1 MNDSPCPCGNVSDPQ
16 VVSNPPGL
24 SQISYQ
30 VDDFTGFRRAMLR
43 PLPGEQAI
51 GAWRPTVSTRG
62 GDPPQPP
69 ASDDLGLQVIEWWAY
84 LAQIIQF
91 YNERHANESYLRT
104 ATRQSSLANLVAL
117 LGYQPAPGIAAIG
130 NVAVTRTAAHPAEP
144 LVIPTGMRLAS
155 VATPGVP
162 SQTFETGAAASFA
175 GPSSVPVTVPP
186 NTDFVTNADGTQS
199 LLLAGQV
206 KAVKQG
212 DELLLVAKD
221 FAGTDDSWSLITVTA
236 VAPQT
241 DPGTG
246 VINTLVTFNGGW
258 GPTPAPSPPIEI
270 IFEEQRGVLGGRSP
284 GPTRPVA
291 FEVEA
296 HSFEVSESFAGETA
310 GIDRSV
316 FGAGSFHWRPGG
328 GIPQPP
334 PAPSPQATNYRLLRP
349 LAATSLWNQATDNS
363 SQVVIGPNGTPVQLS
378 ATVRGI
384 SPGDMVLFDTGK
396 GSASALAIVT
406 GVSDQLWTVHYPG
419 TPPPTPAEIVIAH
432 TALSLTMAT
441 LDSYVLVELADTSTV
456 AVRYSWRD
464 VGTIIAIPAVNL
476 PSLPATLNV
485 PSSYEAPP
493 SAATAFLVDVTG
505 TGVLVTF
512 SAAGSGQITVNGA
525 GAPPATLQAPLA
537 VPLRLLLDVVPVTRG
552 TTVTDEVIGSGNAA
566 LINQS
571 FTLRKGPLTYLSA
584 GSDSVAAL
592 AVYVDRVQ
600 WQETPSFF
608 GQPPDARVYVV
619 SRSADQATIT
629 VTFGDGIN
637 GARLTSGS
645 GNVMATYRYGS
656 GLTSPPAGRLTTIS
670 QPQPN
675 LASIQNPVAVTGG
688 NDPQSPGDVRANA
701 PASVFTFGRAI
712 SATDY
717 EVVARQ
723 APGVSRATV
732 YWKFDGTQQ
741 RTLVTVYVGDD
752 DAAVAAATAAL
763 TGSDDPNRP
772 VSVLAATPVELG
784 LSCTLVVA
792 ADRQV
797 TDVVAAA
804 TAAVANTGDG
814 LFSPS
819 RMGIGQRL
827 YRSAIDAALS
837 VPGVVA
843 VHDLAVTRPIVL
855 FGFEFGFGF
864 HFELELNEIFDPGQ
878 GSFFDLPAGSVSIVG
893 VRASG

>member
-1 MNDSPCPCGNVSDPQ
+1 MNACPCGNTSDPQ

-24 SQISYQ
+24 AQISYQ

-43 PLPGEQAI
+43 PQPGEQAI
-51 GAWRPTVSTRG
+51 GAWRPTK
-62 GDPPQPP
+62 
-69 ASDDLGLQVIEWWAY
+69 DDLGLQVIEWWAY

-104 ATRQSSLANLVAL
+104 ATRQASLANLVAL
-117 LGYQPAPGIAAIG
+117 LGYQPAPGIAATG
-130 NVAVTRTAAHPAEP
+130 NVAVTRTAAHPNEP
-144 LVIPTGMRLAS
+144 LVIPAAMRLAS

-162 SQTFETGAAASFA
+162 SQTFETGPAASFA
-175 GPSSVPVTVPP
+175 GPSSVPVTIPP
-186 NTDFVTNADGTQS
+186 DTEFITNADSKS

-206 KAVKQG
+206 KKIKPG

-221 FAGTDDSWSLITVTA
+221 FSGTDDSWSLITVTA
-236 VAPQT
+236 VAPQV

-246 VINTLVTFNGGW
+246 VTNTLVTFTGGW

-270 IFEEQRGVLGGRSP
+270 LVEEAQS
-284 GPTRPVA
+284 
-291 FEVEA
+291 FEVEGHA
-296 HSFEVSESFAGETA
+296 LISEEANRA
-310 GIDRSV
+310 SV
-316 FGAGSFHWRPGG
+316 FGAGGFHWRPGP
-328 GIPQPP
+328 PQPQPGP
-334 PAPSPQATNYRLLRP
+334 PPKEATDYRLLRP
-349 LAATSLWNQATDNS
+349 LAAASLWNQATDNA
-363 SQVVIGPNGTPVQLS
+363 SQVVVGTGGTPVQLS

-384 SPGDMVLFDTGK
+384 SPGDMVLFDTGH
-396 GSASALAIVT
+396 GSPAALAIVSA
-406 GVSDQLWTVHYPG
+406 VSDELWTVLYPG
-419 TPPPTPAEIVIAH
+419 NPTPKPADIVIAH

-441 LDSYVLVELADTSTV
+441 EDSYVLVELADTSTV

-464 VGTIIAIPAVNL
+464 VGTIIGIPAVSL
-476 PSLPATLNV
+476 PSLPATLTV
-485 PSSYEAPP
+485 PEWYQPP
-493 SAATAFLVDVTG
+493 PAATTGFLVDATG
-505 TGVLVTF
+505 AGVLVTF
-512 SAAGSGQITVNGA
+512 SAAGAGQITVNGA
-525 GAPPATLQAPLA
+525 GAPPASIVTPLA
-537 VPLRLLLDVVPVTRG
+537 VPLQLLLDVVPVSRG
-552 TTVTDEVIGSGNAA
+552 TTVTNEVIGSGNAA

-571 FTLRKGPLTYLSA
+571 FTLKKGPLTYLQAGNDSA
-584 GSDSVAAL
+584 AAL
-592 AVYVDRVQ
+592 AVYVDRVL
-600 WQETPSFF
+600 WQEVTTFY

-619 SRSADQATIT
+619 SRSADEATTT

-637 GARLTSGS
+637 GARLTSGT

-656 GLTSPPAGRLTTIS
+656 GASSPPAGRLTTIS

-675 LASIQNPVAVTGG
+675 LASIQNPVAVSGG
-688 NDPQSPGDVRANA
+688 ADPQSPGDVRANA

-712 SATDY
+712 SADDY

-723 APGVSRATV
+723 APGVARAAV
-732 YWKFDGTQQ
+732 YWTFDGAQQ

-752 DAAVAAATAAL
+752 DAAVAAASSAL
-763 TGSDDPNRP
+763 AGSDDPNRP

-784 LSCTLVVA
+784 LSCTLVVS

-797 TDVVAAA
+797 ADVVAAA

-843 VHDLAVTRPIVL
+843 VHDLVVVRPIFL
-855 FGFEFGFGF
+855 FGFEFEGF
-864 HFELELNEIFDPGQ
+864 HIDLALDEIFDPGE
-878 GSFFDLPAGSVSIVG
+878 GAFFDVQPTNVSIVG
-893 VRASG
+893 VSAGG

>member
-51 GAWRPTVSTRG
+51 GAWRP
-62 GDPPQPP
+62 
-69 ASDDLGLQVIEWWAY
+69 AADDLGLQVVEWWAY

-130 NVAVTRTAAHPAEP
+130 NVAVTRTTAHPAEP
-144 LVIPTGMRLAS
+144 LVIPAGMRLAS

-246 VINTLVTFNGGW
+246 AVNTLVTFGGGW
-258 GPTPAPSPPIEI
+258 GPTPAPSPPLEI
-270 IFEEQRGVLGGRSP
+270 SFER
-284 GPTRPVA
+284 RPVE

-296 HSFEVSESFAGETA
+296 HALELGNRFGGEVAEVDTA
-310 GIDRSV
+310 G
-316 FGAGSFHWRPGG
+316 FGSFHWRPGG
-328 GIPQPP
+328 GIPQP

-349 LAATSLWNQATDNS
+349 LAATSLWNQATDND
-363 SQVVIGPNGTPVQLS
+363 SQVVVGANGTPVQLS

-384 SPGDMVLFDTGK
+384 SPGDMVLFDTGH
-396 GSASALAIVT
+396 GSPSALAIVS
-406 GVSDQLWTVHYPG
+406 GVSDELWTVMYPG
-419 TPPPTPAEIVIAH
+419 NPTPKPAEIVIAH

-441 LDSYVLVELADTSTV
+441 LDSYVLIELADPSTV

-485 PSSYEAPP
+485 PAGYQPPP
-493 SAATAFLVDVTG
+493 SAATAFLVDATA

-512 SAAGSGQITVNGA
+512 SAAGPGQITAVGA
-525 GAPPATLQAPLA
+525 GTPPATIGTPLA
-537 VPLRLLLDVVPVTRG
+537 VPLQLLLDVVPVSRG
-552 TTVTDEVIGSGNAA
+552 TTVTNEVIGSGNAA

-592 AVYVDRVQ
+592 AVYVDRIR
-600 WQETPSFF
+600 WQEVPSFF
-608 GQPPDARVYVV
+608 GQPPDAPVYVV
-619 SRSADQATIT
+619 SRSPDQATTT

-637 GARLTSGS
+637 GTRLTSGS
-645 GNVMATYRYGS
+645 GNVMATYRFGS
-656 GLTSPPAGRLTTIS
+656 GLTTPPAGRLTTIS

-675 LASIQNPVAVTGG
+675 LASIQNPVAVIGG
-688 NDPQSPGDVRANA
+688 QDPQSPDDVRANA

-723 APGVSRATV
+723 AAGVSRATA
-732 YWKFDGTQQ
+732 YWTFDGTQQ

-752 DAAVAAATAAL
+752 DAAVATATAAL
-763 TGSDDPNRP
+763 AGSDDPNRP
-772 VSVLAATPVELG
+772 VSVLAATPVGLG

-814 LFSPS
+814 LFGPS

-843 VHDLAVTRPIVL
+843 VHDLAVTRPVTL
-855 FGFEFGFGF
+855 FAFGLGFEF
-864 HFELELNEIFDPGQ
+864 HLELLLNEIFDPGE
-878 GSFFDLPAGSVSIVG
+878 GSFFDLPPASVSIVG
-893 VRASG
+893 VIASG

>member
-1 MNDSPCPCGNVSDPQ
+1 MSTSADSACPCGNPIDPQ
-16 VVSNPPGL
+16 VITNPPGL
-24 SQISYQ
+24 SQIAYRA
-30 VDDFTGFRRAMLR
+30 DDFTGFRRAMLR

-51 GAWRPTVSTRG
+51 GAWRPTAVSTRG

-69 ASDDLGLQVIEWWAY
+69 ASNDLGVQVIEWWAY
-84 LAQIIQF
+84 LAQILQF

-104 ATRQSSLANLVAL
+104 ATRPSSLANLVAL
-117 LGYQPAPGIAAIG
+117 LGYQPAPGIAAAG
-130 NVAVTRTAAHPAEP
+130 NVAVSRTAAHPAEP
-144 LVIPTGMRLAS
+144 LVIPAGMRLAS

-162 SQTFETGAAASFA
+162 SQTFETDAAASFA

-186 NTDFVTNADGTQS
+186 TTSFQANADGTQS
-199 LLLAGQV
+199 LLLAGKV
-206 KAVKQG
+206 KAVKSG
-212 DELLLVAKD
+212 DELLLVAKA
-221 FAGTDDSWSLITVTA
+221 FTGADDSWSLITVTS

-246 VINTLVTFNGGW
+246 AINTLVTFKGGW
-258 GPTPAPSPPIEI
+258 GPTPAPPPPIEI
-270 IFEEQRGVLGGRSP
+270 IIEP
-284 GPTRPVA
+284 GPIA
-291 FEVEA
+291 FEVQA
-296 HSFEVSESFAGETA
+296 HALELNKNFPAGFEGGVIGQFGGVDP
-310 GIDRSV
+310 GI
-316 FGAGSFHWRPGG
+316 FHWHPGG
-328 GIPQPP
+328 GIPPP
-334 PAPSPQATNYRLLRP
+334 PAPSPVVTDYRLLRP
-349 LAATSLWNQATDNS
+349 LAAASLWNQATDNA
-363 SQVVIGPNGTPVQLS
+363 SQVVIGANGTPVQLS

-384 SPGDMVLFDTGK
+384 SPGDMVLFDTGP
-396 GSASALAIVT
+396 GSPSALAVVA
-406 GVSDQLWTVHYPG
+406 GVSDELWTVAYPG
-419 TPPPTPAEIVIAH
+419 NPTPKPAEIVIAH

-441 LDSYVLVELADTSTV
+441 LDSYVLVELADPSTV

-464 VGTIIAIPAVNL
+464 VGTIIAFPALNL

-485 PSSYEAPP
+485 PAWYQPP
-493 SAATAFLVDVTG
+493 PAAATGFLVDATA

-512 SAAGSGQITVNGA
+512 SAAGPGQITVVGA
-525 GAPPATLQAPLA
+525 GTPPATIGPPLA
-537 VPLRLLLDVVPVTRG
+537 VPLQLLLDVVPVSRG

-571 FTLRKGPLTYLSA
+571 FTLRKGPLTYRPA
-584 GSDSVAAL
+584 GNGSVAAL
-592 AVYVDRVQ
+592 AVYVDRVL
-600 WQETPSFF
+600 WREVPSFF
-608 GQPPDARVYVV
+608 GQPPDAHVYVL
-619 SRSADQATIT
+619 SRSPDQAVTT

-656 GLTSPPAGRLTTIS
+656 GATSPPAGRLTTIS

-675 LASIQNPVAVTGG
+675 LAGIQNPVAVSGG
-688 NDPQSPGDVRANA
+688 EDPQSPDDVRANA

-712 SATDY
+712 SAIDY

-723 APGVSRATV
+723 APGVSRVTA
-732 YWKFDGTQQ
+732 YWTFNGTQQ

-763 TGSDDPNRP
+763 AGSDDPNRP

-804 TAAVANTGDG
+804 TAAIAAM
-814 LFSPS
+814 FSPS

-827 YRSAIDAALS
+827 YRSAVDAALS

-843 VHDLAVTRPIVL
+843 VHDLAVTRPITL
-855 FGFEFGFGF
+855 LGFGF
-864 HFELELNEIFDPGQ
+864 FGFHLELALNEIFDPGE
-878 GSFFDLPAGSVSIVG
+878 GSFFDLPAANVTIVG
-893 VRASG
+893 VSASG